1 MGISAAL
8 ASIWSTTSVIFMTVS
23 TRPAAIARGSS
34 ERLVSAAE
42 IVKTIY
48 NARAWQWFSNF
59 LLKAFVSRVNRLM
72 LIRMVGLC
80 LPASA
85 GPDVHVQRLLRA
97 CAVALAVSPRVLHPQ
112 TPLRGGDLGGAGA
125 QG

>member
-1 MGISAAL
+1 
-8 ASIWSTTSVIFMTVS
+8 MTVS

-42 IVKTIY
+42 IVKTKY

-59 LLKAFVSRVNRLM
+59 LLKAFINRVNCLM

-85 GPDVHVQRLLRA
+85 GPTFTYSDYFE
-97 CAVALAVSPRVLHPQ
+97 RVLWLSQFHRAFHN
-112 TPLRGGDLGGAGA
+112 LKHRFEV
-125 QG
+125 